1 MPYTSDNNPA
11 LNAAW
16 TTYTIAQQRHSI
28 ELRQREAVLYV
39 VINHLDLLL
48 EMIDGKKPFIVNG
61 I

>member
-39 VINHLDLLL
+39 VINHLDY
-48 EMIDGKKPFIVNG
+48 KN
-61 I
+61 